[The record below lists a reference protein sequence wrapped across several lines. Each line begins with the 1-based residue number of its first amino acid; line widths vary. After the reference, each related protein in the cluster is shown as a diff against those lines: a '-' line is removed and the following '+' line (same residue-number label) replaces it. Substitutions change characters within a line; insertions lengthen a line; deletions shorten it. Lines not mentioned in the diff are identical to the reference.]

1 MAKNDLN
8 KRRVE
13 GERKEAAYMAQW
25 NAIFG
30 EIEQDIV
37 EVRPAAWDDTETCQ
51 CGKNIKYCKY
61 PNCASGR

>member
-1 MAKNDLN
+1 MAKSDLN
-8 KRRVE
+8 KSRIEAIRH
-13 GERKEAAYMAQW
+13 EAAYQAQW

-30 EIEQDIV
+30 EVEQDIIQ
-37 EVRPAAWDDTETCQ
+37 VRPAAWDDSETCQ